1 MKPSCCPLFKREKM
15 TKLTDLGIPKKTG
28 QPWSNW
34 CCRFLVCFNHIRHKK
49 KLYVCYSLYCSHLY
63 LVWTLAS
70 PACHCKAPTAWRAWA
85 RFVNPTLNTLTSL
98 ARRKTQ
104 QWTNMSRRSPVVSL
118 LFRLFSVTLSESTK
132 PATCNLQSAIL
143 QFCICRSFEKQVLGN
158 CIHFPFFQR
167 VKSYMQYPLQ
177 RELKNKLAIF
187 FLYIILKN
195 QK

>member
-1 MKPSCCPLFKREKM
+1 MSKNSE
-15 TKLTDLGIPKKTG
+15 
-28 QPWSNW
+28 NW
-34 CCRFLVCFNHIRHKK
+34 YMGSSYIETIGFWRPAHKK
-49 KLYVCYSLYCSHLY
+49 GLFILRNTLFCTKICYSLYCSHFD
-63 LVWTLAS
+63 LVWTLTS
-70 PACHCKAPTAWRAWA
+70 PACHFKAPTAWKAWA

-118 LFRLFSVTLSESTK
+118 LFRLFSVTLTESTK

-167 VKSYMQYPLQ
+167 VWSQYPLH
-177 RELKNKLAIF
+177 AF
-187 FLYIILKN
+187 SATGHILFIH
-195 QK
+195 